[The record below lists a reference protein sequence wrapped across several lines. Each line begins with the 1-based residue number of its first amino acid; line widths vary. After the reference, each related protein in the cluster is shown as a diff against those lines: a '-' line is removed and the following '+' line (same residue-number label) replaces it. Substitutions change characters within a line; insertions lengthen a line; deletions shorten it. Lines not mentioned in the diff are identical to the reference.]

1 MKRNALI
8 ILLILI
14 VPLVV
19 YFALSRS
26 SGTAVVEAQVNQPQM
41 IKFVSR
47 MCYDCQR
54 LEKVLQAVYPEFRD
68 KVILTEITVQDNS
81 SSVQNMIKKYN
92 VKLVPTSI
100 FINKNGDIK
109 ARVEGYMDE
118 NTLRNHLEEISSN
131 G

>member
-1 MKRNALI
+1 MKKNSII

-14 VPLVV
+14 IPMIA
-19 YFALSRS
+19 YFVMSHNTKLS
-26 SGTAVVEAQVNQPQM
+26 VVEAQLNQPQM
-41 IKFVSR
+41 IKFASK

-54 LEKVLQAVYPEFRD
+54 LEKVMEKVYPEYVN
-68 KVILTEITVQDNS
+68 KVTLTEISVQNNA
-81 SSVQNMIKKYN
+81 SSVQDMIKKYK

-100 FINKNGDIK
+100 FIDKNGDVK

-118 NTLRNHLEEISSN
+118 NTLRSYLNEIADN

>member
-26 SGTAVVEAQVNQPQM
+26 SGTALVEAQVNQPQM
-41 IKFVSR
+41 IKFASR

>member
-41 IKFVSR
+41 IKFASR

-100 FINKNGDIK
+100 FIDKNGDIK

-118 NTLRNHLEEISSN
+118 NTLKNHLEEISSN

>member
-1 MKRNALI
+1 MKKNALI

-26 SGTAVVEAQVNQPQM
+26 TGTAVVEAQVNQPQM
-41 IKFVSR
+41 IKFSSR

-68 KVILTEITVQDNS
+68 KVTLTEISVQDNS
-81 SSVQNMIKKYN
+81 SAVQNMIKKYS
-92 VKLVPTSI
+92 VKLVPTSV
-100 FINKNGDIK
+100 FLDKNGDVK
-109 ARVEGYMDE
+109 ARVEGFMDE
-118 NTLRNHLEEISSN
+118 KTLKEHLEEIAQN

>member
-1 MKRNALI
+1 MKKNSII

-14 VPLVV
+14 IPMIA
-19 YFALSRS
+19 YFVMSHNTKIS
-26 SGTAVVEAQVNQPQM
+26 VVEAQLNQPQM
-41 IKFVSR
+41 VKFASK

-54 LEKVLQAVYPEFRD
+54 LEKVMEKVYPEYVN
-68 KVILTEITVQDNS
+68 KVTLTEISVQNNA
-81 SSVQNMIKKYN
+81 SSVQDMIKKYK

-100 FINKNGDIK
+100 FIDKNGDVK

-118 NTLRNHLEEISSN
+118 NTLRSYLNEIADN

>member
-1 MKRNALI
+1 MKKNALI

-14 VPLVV
+14 VPMVV
-19 YFALSRS
+19 YFALSKN
-26 SGTAVVEAQVNQPQM
+26 SGTSVVEAQVNQPQM
-41 IKFVSR
+41 IKFASR

-54 LEKVLQAVYPEFRD
+54 LEKVLHEVYPEFRD
-68 KVILTEITVQDNS
+68 KVTLTEITVQDNS

-100 FINKNGDIK
+100 FIDKEGDIK
-109 ARVEGYMDE
+109 ARVEGYMDKE
-118 NTLRNHLEEISSN
+118 ALKKHLEEISSN

>member
-1 MKRNALI
+1 MKKNALI

-26 SGTAVVEAQVNQPQM
+26 TGTAVVEAQVNQPQM
-41 IKFVSR
+41 IKFASR

-54 LEKVLQAVYPEFRD
+54 LEKVLQEVYPEFRD
-68 KVILTEITVQDNS
+68 KVTLTEISVQDNS
-81 SSVQNMIKKYN
+81 SAVQNMIKKYS
-92 VKLVPTSI
+92 VKLVPTSV
-100 FINKNGDIK
+100 FLDKNGDVK
-109 ARVEGYMDE
+109 ARVEGFMDE
-118 NTLRNHLEEISSN
+118 KTLKEHLEEIAQN

>member
-14 VPLVV
+14 VPLVI

-26 SGTAVVEAQVNQPQM
+26 TGTAVVEAQINQPQM
-41 IKFVSR
+41 IKFASR

-54 LEKVLQAVYPEFRD
+54 LEKVLQTVYPEYRD
-68 KVILTEITVQDNS
+68 KVTLTEITVQDNS

-100 FINKNGDIK
+100 FIDKNGDIK

-118 NTLRNHLEEISSN
+118 NTLKNHLEEISSN

>member
-8 ILLILI
+8 VLLILI
-14 VPLVV
+14 VPMVV
-19 YFALSRS
+19 YFALSRN

-41 IKFVSR
+41 IKFASR

-54 LEKVLQAVYPEFRD
+54 LEKVIQEVYPEYRD
-68 KVILTEITVQDNS
+68 KVTLTEIMVQDNS
-81 SSVQNMIKKYN
+81 SSVQNMIRKYN

-100 FINKNGDIK
+100 FIDKNGDIK
-109 ARVEGYMDE
+109 ARIEGYMDE
-118 NTLRNHLEEISSN
+118 TALKNHLNEILTN